1 MSTKEKTSYANEAE
15 EQLLDQ
21 KSLILYNDDHNTFDF
36 VIETLIDVC
45 EHDTMQAENCALIAH
60 YKGKCSIMNGSD
72 KELTPYY
79 NEMTNRKLIVEIK

>member
-45 EHDTMQAENCALIAH
+45 EHDPMQAENCAMIAH
-60 YKGKCSIMNGSD
+60 FKGKCPIRSGTD
-72 KELTPYY
+72 KELKPYY
-79 NEMTNRKLIVEIK
+79 TELTNRKLIVEIK